1 MIGSGVACMKE
12 LADTEDLTGTEDMSQ
27 DREVFH
33 RNWVEG
39 CAHVKMRLNSV
50 MLKGTLDTHM

>member
-1 MIGSGVACMKE
+1 MKE
-12 LADTEDLTGTEDMSQ
+12 LAGTEVLTGTEDMSQ